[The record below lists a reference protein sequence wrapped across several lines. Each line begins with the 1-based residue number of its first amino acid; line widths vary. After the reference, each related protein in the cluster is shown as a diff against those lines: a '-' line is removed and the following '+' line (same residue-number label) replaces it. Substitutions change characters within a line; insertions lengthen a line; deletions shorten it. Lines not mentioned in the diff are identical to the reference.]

1 MDTPQRQ
8 YAEESSTSR
17 VPGFLVGVI
26 AGACLGA
33 GLAIWLAPRLASEI
47 GERLTDS
54 ARGVSDRAGD
64 VFQRGSE
71 RVGSAMGAATR
82 KGQAVRDDVAESV
95 ARGAR
100 EVERY
105 ATAAKTD
112 RA

>member
-1 MDTPQRQ
+1 MNSSQRQ
-8 YAEESSTSR
+8 YEEPVVR
-17 VPGFLVGVI
+17 RGPGFLIGVMT
-26 AGACLGA
+26 GACLGA
-33 GLAIWLAPRLASEI
+33 GLTIWLAPRLASEI

-54 ARGVSDRAGD
+54 ARDVRDRADD
-64 VFQRGSE
+64 VFQRGTA
-71 RVGSAMGAATR
+71 RVGDAVGAATR

-105 ATAAKTD
+105 ATAAKTE

>member
-1 MDTPQRQ
+1 MT
-8 YAEESSTSR
+8 
-17 VPGFLVGVI
+17 
-26 AGACLGA
+26 GACLGV

-47 GERLTDS
+47 GERLTES
-54 ARGVSDRAGD
+54 ARDLRDRADD
-64 VFQRGSE
+64 VIQHGTA
-71 RVGSAMGAATR
+71 RVGDAMGAVTR

-105 ATAAKTD
+105 ATAAKSE

>member
-1 MDTPQRQ
+1 MNSPQRQ
-8 YAEESSTSR
+8 NAAPAPSR
-17 VPGFLVGVI
+17 GPGFLVGVMT
-26 AGACLGA
+26 GACLGA

-54 ARGVSDRAGD
+54 ARDVRDRAGD
-64 VFQRGSE
+64 VFQRGSA
-71 RVGSAMGAATR
+71 RVGDAVGVASR

>member
-1 MDTPQRQ
+1 MDSSQRK
-8 YAEESSTSR
+8 YAEESTSR
-17 VPGFLVGVI
+17 GPGFLVGVV

-47 GERLTDS
+47 GQRLTDS
-54 ARGVSDRAGD
+54 ARDVRERAGD
-64 VFQRGSE
+64 VLQLGSE
-71 RVGSAMGAATR
+71 RVGSAMNAATR
-82 KGQAVRDDVAESV
+82 KGQVVRDDVAESV

>member
-1 MDTPQRQ
+1 MNSPQRQ
-8 YAEESSTSR
+8 YEERDASR
-17 VPGFLVGVI
+17 GPGFLLGVI
-26 AGACLGA
+26 AGTCIGA
-33 GLAIWLAPRLASEI
+33 GLAIWLSPRLASEI

-54 ARGVSDRAGD
+54 AREVRDRAGD
-64 VFQRGSE
+64 ALQRGSD
-71 RVGSAMGAATR
+71 RVGDAVSAATR

-95 ARGAR
+95 ARSAR

>member
-1 MDTPQRQ
+1 MNTPQGE
-8 YAEESSTSR
+8 YAQPHAPR
-17 VPGFLVGVI
+17 GPGFLIGLVTGTCV
-26 AGACLGA
+26 GA

-54 ARGVSDRAGD
+54 ARDVRDRAGD
-64 VFQRGSE
+64 AFQRGSV
-71 RVGSAMGAATR
+71 RVGDAVGAATSA
-82 KGQAVRDDVAESV
+82 GQAVRDGVAETV